1 MVIDSVLELVLGP
14 FWTTVRKHQAEDF
27 VLFHFQVKANVDH
40 LEAKQSALEKKL
52 AWTQAEVKS
61 ATYNA
66 VACKKLEQLRYK
78 LLEQVWSLTQ
88 SLCCFCKKN
97 KKYKHNSPIYNECQT
112 Q

>member
-27 VLFHFQVKANVDH
+27 VHFQVIAHVDH

-88 SLCCFCKKN
+88 SLCCFCE
-97 KKYKHNSPIYNECQT
+97 KYKYTDNDRPF
-112 Q
+112 

>member
-88 SLCCFCKKN
+88 SLCWFC